1 MLKLISSYHNEWVK
15 IVKSF
20 GCKYPDDLVQDF
32 YLLIINVDE
41 NKIVVNNEP
50 NRAYIWVVLR
60 NMAYNEKVFQY
71 CDLPNN
77 LQADEQEYD
86 FSQDELI
93 ERTEQ
98 AINDLNE
105 YDRRL
110 LEIYVNED
118 ISGSK
123 LAEATGINK
132 YSIYRTIRKC
142 KQKIKDEVKA

>member
-1 MLKLISSYHNEWVK
+1 MLKLISSYHNEWVR

-20 GCKYPDDLVQDF
+20 GAKYPDDLVQDF

-41 NKIVVNNEP
+41 NKVIVNNEP

-60 NMAYNEKVFQY
+60 NMAYQEKVFTY
-71 CDLPNN
+71 CDLPHD
-77 LQADEQEYD
+77 LQADEQEYNEE
-86 FSQDELI
+86 QDKLI

-110 LEIYVNED
+110 LEIYVNEN

-123 LAEATGINK
+123 LAKATGINK

-142 KQKIKDEVKA
+142 KQKIKDEVL

>member
-1 MLKLISSYHNEWVK
+1 MLKIISCYHDEWLK

-20 GCKYPDDLVQDF
+20 GAKYPEDLIQDF
-32 YLLIINVDE
+32 YLLLVNVPEEKIIT
-41 NKIVVNNEP
+41 NNEP

-142 KQKIKDEVKA
+142 KKKHVRQS